1 MYRSLLSVGGFTLL
15 SRVTG
20 LLREVI
26 MASVLGRGM
35 LSDAFL
41 VAFRLPNHFRTI
53 FAEGAYSAALIPL
66 YSSLKPDSEA
76 ASPAKAALHAA

>member
-20 LLREVI
+20 FMRDMI
-26 MASVLGRGM
+26 MAYVMGAGP
-35 LSDAFL
+35 LSDAFF

-53 FAEGAYSAALIPL
+53 FAEGAYNAAFVPM
-66 YSSLKPDSEA
+66 YSSLRTEIGRA
-76 ASPAKAALHAA
+76 HV